1 MRENQSKYD
10 SPFDKTGKIV
20 GVFTSLAIH
29 LLLLGVAIGSGLTY
43 VYPPPPEQGI
53 LIDFSEPVI
62 EEKPIVTTGSK
73 EPRAK
78 NANPENDIKLVQKS
92 EAPIAAEQSTHGEE
106 TTIGPE
112 GDVEVPEPPRKK
124 EIDRR
129 ALFSSNRN
137 KPDTLAPQAA
147 DKPSDN
153 LSAGHIEGNTSQGNA
168 NGEPTARLQGRSVKG
183 FLPHPSYDVEK
194 SGTVVVEI
202 IVDNYGNVINAT
214 AGAVGTTVTDKNLWK
229 AAEEAARQA
238 KFNTS
243 STAPAAQKG
252 TITYVFRLK

>member
-1 MRENQSKYD
+1 MRDINYKV
-10 SPFDKTGKIV
+10 V
-20 GVFTSLAIH
+20 GAVFTILVH
-29 LLLLGVAIGSGLTY
+29 GTLLGVGFGVGLNN
-43 VYPPPPEQGI
+43 VSPLPVEQGI
-53 LIDFSEPVI
+53 LIDFSEPEPVP
-62 EEKPIVTTGSK
+62 EEKPVISTGTV
-73 EPRAK
+73 EPKAK
-78 NANPENDIKLVQKS
+78 DAEPENEIKLVQKS
-92 EAPIAAEQSTHGEE
+92 EATVTAEKSTHGEE
-106 TTIGPE
+106 TTVSPE
-112 GDVEVPEPPRKK
+112 GDVEVPEPPRK
-124 EIDRR
+124 EIKKR
-129 ALFSSNRN
+129 ALFSSSNN
-137 KPDTLAPQAA
+137 KKDTIAPQAA

-153 LSAGHIEGNTSQGNA
+153 LVAGHIDGNTTQGNVTDA
-168 NGEPTARLQGRSVKG
+168 PQARLEGRSVKG
-183 FLPHPSYDVEK
+183 YLPQPSYGVEK